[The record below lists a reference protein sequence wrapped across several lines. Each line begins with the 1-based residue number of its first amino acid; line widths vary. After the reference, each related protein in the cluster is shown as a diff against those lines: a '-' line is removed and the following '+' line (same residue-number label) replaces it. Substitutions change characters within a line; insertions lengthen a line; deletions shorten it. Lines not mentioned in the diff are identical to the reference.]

1 MKTSLRFLLVAAA
14 VLLPLGCGVGQAGSS
29 TSSRSAGVQP
39 GSAQAAPQSGAGK
52 ATSGAASQGAPSV
65 GTNPAQLPEG
75 TRVQRSAQLLLQV
88 AHGKFDAA
96 INGVLALVDSERG
109 FVAGVGPQP
118 VASIPDVRTG
128 QITFQVPTERFDD
141 ALVALRKLGTVKQ
154 FNVSGVDVSSQYV
167 DLQSRL
173 ASAQAQRDA
182 YLALLNRAQSIQD
195 IVTLQNQ
202 LAPILAQIEQLKG
215 QIDNLDRTTTYG
227 TITATIQEGPAAGA
241 ANDSW
246 GVATAFGQAVHNFV
260 AALDLIVLVLGTTA
274 PFLLLFGG
282 LGFLGWRAWD
292 RRRRAAVGAPGV

>member
-173 ASAQAQRDA
+173 VSAQAQRDA

>member
-39 GSAQAAPQSGAGK
+39 GSAQVAPQSGAGK
-52 ATSGAASQGAPSV
+52 AASGAASQGAPSV

-118 VASIPDVRTG
+118 VTSIPDVRTG

-154 FNVSGVDVSSQYV
+154 FNVSGVDVSSQYAT
-167 DLQSRL
+167 SRL
-173 ASAQAQRDA
+173 RLRSALTVSSD
-182 YLALLNRAQSIQD
+182 
-195 IVTLQNQ
+195 
-202 LAPILAQIEQLKG
+202 
-215 QIDNLDRTTTYG
+215 
-227 TITATIQEGPAAGA
+227 
-241 ANDSW
+241 
-246 GVATAFGQAVHNFV
+246 
-260 AALDLIVLVLGTTA
+260 
-274 PFLLLFGG
+274 
-282 LGFLGWRAWD
+282 
-292 RRRRAAVGAPGV
+292 